1 MLKTWQKGVYHYL
14 ELKEDIGDFSL
25 FRYNQYG
32 QELEV
37 ELETIADNVY
47 RYNDNEEFYNDYFVV
62 KNASGVYF
70 KYARNDFKKPPPNEN
85 EEENNNGNIYDTSD
99 YEIVSLNVEPF
110 TVEEQPFNRQGT
122 VGITQIRNR
131 QIVYHNIISW
141 GGYDSGV
148 VTTSS
153 ANIHMA
159 NHEVISKEDF
169 DNLTHQDV
177 KSGNFIVYK
186 DENDE
191 VFATVGY
198 TNGNTIVYT
207 PAVNLLDAISTTG
220 NMISPTGAYSTDANY
235 NFAFIVR
242 DAYTQPFY
250 GRFNIIGK
258 EWLNRP
264 WYGQSQD
271 VYRNERYKGQNGTF
285 TISGTSIQVD
295 IENNNNTYNSLDWET
310 AEFLG
315 VSQGSSGDDFL
326 IKENYS
332 RGLML
337 PSNPLRTSENV
348 IWEGTYILGD
358 NELDISFGIVL
369 S

>member
-1 MLKTWQKGVYHYL
+1 MLKTWQKGAYHYL
-14 ELKEDIGDFSL
+14 ELKEDIGNFSL

-47 RYNDNEEFYNDYFVV
+47 RYNDNEEFYNDYFVI
-62 KNASGVYF
+62 KNTSGVYF

-85 EEENNNGNIYDTSD
+85 EEENNNGNVYDTSD
-99 YEIVSLNVEPF
+99 YEIVGLGIEPF
-110 TVEEQPFNRQGT
+110 TVEEKPFNRQGT
-122 VGITQIRNR
+122 VGTYQIRNR
-131 QIVYHNIISW
+131 QIVFHNIMAW
-141 GGYDSGV
+141 FGYDSGF

-153 ANIHMA
+153 ANLHMA

-169 DNLTHQDV
+169 DNLTPQDI

-186 DENDE
+186 DANDE

-207 PAVNLLDAISTTG
+207 PAVNLLDAISTAGGT
-220 NMISPTGAYSTDANY
+220 ANS
-235 NFAFIVR
+235 NKNLIVR
-242 DAYTQPFY
+242 DAYTEPFY
-250 GRFNIIGK
+250 GRFNVIGK
-258 EWLNRP
+258 EWLIRP
-264 WYGQSQD
+264 SYRQSQD

-310 AEFLG
+310 ASFLG
-315 VSQGSSGDDFL
+315 AREGTHTDDFL

-337 PSNPLRTSENV
+337 PSNPLRTSQNV
-348 IWEGTYILGD
+348 SWEGTYILGD
-358 NELDISFGIVL
+358 SELDRSFGIVL